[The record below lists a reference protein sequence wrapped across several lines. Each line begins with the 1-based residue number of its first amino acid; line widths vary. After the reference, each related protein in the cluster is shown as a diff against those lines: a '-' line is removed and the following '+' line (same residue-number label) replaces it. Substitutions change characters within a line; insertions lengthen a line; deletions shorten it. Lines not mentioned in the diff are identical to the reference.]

1 MPSATFCAPIWVLS
15 GVSAGSAF
23 GVSCAR
29 NACFIDRCTAAED
42 LSFWTRRMAYCM
54 SREYLLRAPSRKH
67 DVDFTTLS
75 FENEPLRSRGLR
87 PPCSLSAHE
96 LNTGTGAFA
105 PPPRPF
111 FGAARD
117 NPDCGLPASV
127 PGYPPVNLPTAGA
140 PPWSDRPFSPDSLP
154 PSDWTAIGEPPQ
166 SEAAGGGGRS
176 PRGPGPQAP
185 PFRGQSSP
193 FGTVMSATADKNTA
207 P

>member
-75 FENEPLRSRGLR
+75 FGNEPLREPGS
-87 PPCSLSAHE
+87 PTPCSLSAHE
-96 LNTGTGAFA
+96 LNTGTGAFRPAA
-105 PPPRPF
+105 PLRGPRV
-111 FGAARD
+111 D

-154 PSDWTAIGEPPQ
+154 PSDWTAIGGSRPRAKRQ
-166 SEAAGGGGRS
+166 GAGGRS
-176 PRGPGPQAP
+176 PGGRGRRPRRSG
-185 PFRGQSSP
+185 
-193 FGTVMSATADKNTA
+193 GTVPLWDCYVCDGRQNTA